1 VKAGRIVGGAQ
12 AACKLVQNRTQE
24 TPMDKDKS
32 TRFMLKVVGDV
43 ATAMAAGLLVVGD
56 KAGLFK
62 HMAGAGA
69 LGAAE
74 LAERS
79 GILPRY
85 VEEWLGA
92 MAGAGYVE
100 YDAASDRFT
109 LPDEHAQFLTNPGSE
124 YYLGGLYGSLP
135 GLLSMAPKLADAFQ
149 TGRGIAF
156 TDFGA
161 DMPRLLEVMNR
172 PVYEARLVRHWLPAL
187 PTVVARLQAGG
198 RALDIGCGTGVV
210 PVTLAKAFPT
220 ATVAGIDLDAPSIDI
235 ARGYARDA
243 GVADRV
249 QLDAQSIES
258 LPGEPRWDLITT
270 FDVMHDLPDP
280 VGAMTRIR
288 AALAEGGTY
297 LMVEPKV
304 ADDLETNLGNP
315 FARMFYGI
323 SCLHCVPQS
332 LAQGGLGLGA
342 CWGEKRARALAAEAG
357 FTHFER
363 LGIRTA
369 GLAFYAL
376 GGPAQVA
383 A

>member
-1 VKAGRIVGGAQ
+1 
-12 AACKLVQNRTQE
+12 
-24 TPMDKDKS
+24 MDKDKS

-43 ATAMAAGLLVVGD
+43 ATAMATGLLVVGD
-56 KAGLFK
+56 RAGLFK
-62 HMAGAGA
+62 AMVGAGP

-74 LAERS
+74 LADRS
-79 GILPRY
+79 GVLVRY
-85 VEEWLGA
+85 VEEWLAA

-100 YDAASDRFT
+100 YDATSDRFM
-109 LPDEHAQFLTNPGSE
+109 LPDEHAQFLTDPGSE

-135 GLLSMAPKLADAFQ
+135 GLMAMAPKLAQAFQ
-149 TGRGIAF
+149 TGSGIAF
-156 TDFGA
+156 ADFGSE
-161 DMPRLLEVMNR
+161 MPQMLEVMNR

-187 PTVVARLQAGG
+187 PEVVSRLQAGG

-210 PVTLAKAFPT
+210 PITLAKAFPS

-243 GVADRV
+243 GLADRV
-249 QLDAQSIES
+249 QFTAQTIEDM
-258 LPGEPRWDLITT
+258 PAAPRWDLIST

-280 VGAMTRIR
+280 VGAMRRIR
-288 AALAEGGTY
+288 AALSDGGTY

-304 ADDLETNLGNP
+304 ADDLETNMGNP

-357 FTHFER
+357 FTRFER

-369 GLAFYAL
+369 GLVFYAL
-376 GGPAQVA
+376 GLHAAPAPA
-383 A
+383 SAS